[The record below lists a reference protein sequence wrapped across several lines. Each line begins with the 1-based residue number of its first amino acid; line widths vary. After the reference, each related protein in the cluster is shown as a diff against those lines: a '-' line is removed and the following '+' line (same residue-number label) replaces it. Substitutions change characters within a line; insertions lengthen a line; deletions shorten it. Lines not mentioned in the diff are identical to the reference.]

1 MAPPRTRRAAS
12 LILDRGV
19 GPLFVTPALL
29 LLVVVVVGPFFYTIA
44 LSFTLATLAADLI
57 WIPIAILLVS
67 ALLLALAHAL
77 GRVGKIIL
85 RYVLIMLA
93 FLFVVH
99 SLWYTGGESPVYVL
113 GPLQVKVYGF
123 LYASM
128 ISLRLLVVLCAFY
141 LLMFTTHPSDLVF
154 NLERR
159 GLPPK
164 VAYVL
169 LATLQSIVEMQER
182 AAVIMDVQKC
192 RGVEMEGNLA
202 TRARAYFPLIG
213 PLIIGSVLNIENRA
227 LALEVR
233 GFSSGARRT
242 YLQEIQEE
250 RWEVWWRYLLVIL
263 PFISLAARWL
273 W

>member
-1 MAPPRTRRAAS
+1 MSIAEGLYHPGATVMHRINPFTKLVIAISFALAS
-12 LILDRGV
+12 
-19 GPLFVTPALL
+19 F
-29 LLVVVVVGPFFYTIA
+29 
-44 LSFTLATLAADLI
+44 AADTV
-57 WIPIAILLVS
+57 WIPLG
-67 ALLLALAHAL
+67 LLLASIVLLALSRAL
-77 GRVGKIIL
+77 WKVGRIIV

-99 SLWYTGGESPVYVL
+99 SLWYTGGESPVRMV
-113 GPLQVKVYGF
+113 GPFEIKVYGF
-123 LYASM
+123 LFASL
-128 ISLRLLVVLCAFY
+128 ISLRLLVVMGTFY
-141 LLMFTTHPSDLVF
+141 MMMFTTHPSDLVF

-164 VAYVL
+164 IAYVM

-182 AAVIMDVQKC
+182 AAVIMDVQRC

-202 TRARAYFPLIG
+202 VRAKAYFPLIG

-233 GFSSGARRT
+233 GFSSGAART
-242 YLQEIQEE
+242 YLYEVREA
-250 RWEVWWRYLLVIL
+250 RWEVWLRYFLYIL
-263 PFISLAARWL
+263 PVLSLSTRWL